1 MDYRAWWDVGPSA
14 GVARTVGGGGQEFM
28 TRVLISGGGV
38 AGSALAILLGRQGIE
53 VELFERRTFPH
64 EKPCGEGLMPAGVSV
79 AERMGLAEAIGGEPF
94 YGVRYHFAEFTV
106 EGRFPNH
113 DGRPSVGWGQ
123 RRLKLDEAMF
133 RTASGTPGVTAHI
146 PARVDGPLME
156 AGRVVGLI
164 VGGEPRRGRLVV
176 AADGI
181 DSPIRKAVGLDLPP
195 RRKRFGVC
203 AHFRLADGREQP
215 PWVEVFVRKDYELY
229 VTPLPAREVLVAALV
244 ETGSMHEAAE
254 QAYSRW
260 LRAERILTER
270 LEGAEQIT
278 AIAGS
283 SPLASRARRG
293 VAPGLILLGDAAGF
307 VDPITGGGMAQALVS
322 AELLARYIGIH
333 GLATLD
339 GWLDAFDRERNG
351 MLRDYRILT
360 KAMLWLAS
368 RPRLARNAFRAMT
381 ATPRLFSHLL
391 GVSGGFR
398 TFLGG
403 SPSD

>member
-1 MDYRAWWDVGPSA
+1 
-14 GVARTVGGGGQEFM
+14 M
-28 TRVLISGGGV
+28 TRVLISGGGI

-53 VELFERRTFPH
+53 VELFERRDFPH

-79 AERMGLAEAIGGEPF
+79 VERMGLQEAVGGEPF
-94 YGVRYHFAEFTV
+94 YGVRYHFGDFAV
-106 EGRFPNH
+106 EGRFPSQ

-123 RRLKLDEAMF
+123 RRLKLDEALF
-133 RTASGTPGVTAHI
+133 RAASVTPGVTAHVR
-146 PARVDGPLME
+146 ARVDAPLVE
-156 AGRVVGLI
+156 GGRVVGLI
-164 VGGEPRRGRLVV
+164 VDGEPRRGSLVV

-181 DSPIRKAVGLDLPP
+181 DSPIRKAAGLDLPP

-203 AHFRLADGREQP
+203 AHFRLAGGRLQP
-215 PWVEVFVRKDYELY
+215 PWVDVFVRKGHELY

-244 ETGSMHEAAE
+244 EAGAMEGTAE

-260 LRAERILTER
+260 LQAEPVLAER

-278 AIAGS
+278 PIAGR
-283 SPLASRARRG
+283 SPLTSRARSG
-293 VAPGLILLGDAAGF
+293 VAPGLVLLGDAAGF

-322 AELLARYIGIH
+322 AELLARYAANR
-333 GLATLD
+333 GLAKHEA
-339 GWLDAFDRERNG
+339 WLDAFDRERSA

-360 KAMLWLAS
+360 NAMLWLAS

-398 TFLGG
+398 TFLGSSMSASVAD
-403 SPSD
+403 SPSS

>member
-1 MDYRAWWDVGPSA
+1 
-14 GVARTVGGGGQEFM
+14 M
-28 TRVLISGGGV
+28 TRVLISGGGI

-53 VELFERRTFPH
+53 VELFERRAFPH

-79 AERMGLAEAIGGEPF
+79 VERMGLAEAIGGEPF
-94 YGVRYHFAEFTV
+94 CGVRYNFGDFSV
-106 EGRFPNH
+106 EGRFPNQ

-123 RRLKLDEAMF
+123 RRLKLDEALF
-133 RTASGTPGVTAHI
+133 RTASATPGVTAHI
-146 PARVDGPLME
+146 QARVDGPLME
-156 AGRVVGLI
+156 AGRVVGLN
-164 VGGEPRRGRLVV
+164 VGGEPRRGALVV

-203 AHFRLADGREQP
+203 AHFRLADGIEQP
-215 PWVEVFVRKDYELY
+215 PWVDVFVRKGYELY

-244 ETGSMHEAAE
+244 EAGSMCGPAE
-254 QAYSRW
+254 QAYSNW
-260 LRAERILTER
+260 LRAEPVLAER
-270 LEGAEQIT
+270 LEGSEQIT
-278 AIAGS
+278 PIAGR
-283 SPLASRARRG
+283 SPLASCARSG
-293 VAPGLILLGDAAGF
+293 VAPGLVLLGDAAGF

-322 AELLARYIGIH
+322 AELLGRYAANR
-333 GLATLD
+333 GLAKIG

-360 KAMLWLAS
+360 NAMLWLAS

-398 TFLGG
+398 TFLGTSMWTSMG
-403 SPSD
+403 NSSLH